1 MFLPFLMLVGTECD
15 LLCGSMC
22 FPDFN
27 MCIFI
32 SARVNM
38 GIRNRLEDQPSVGN
52 FIACIGDAAPQ
63 FQITLLP
70 FFSFRIYL
78 IAIWVND
85 VLLTA
90 T

>member
-1 MFLPFLMLVGTECD
+1 MLVGTEYD

-38 GIRNRLEDQPSVGN
+38 GIRDRLEDQPSVGN
-52 FIACIGDAAPQ
+52 FIGCIDDAAPK
-63 FQITLLP
+63 
-70 FFSFRIYL
+70 SKFRFVYI
-78 IAIWVND
+78 
-85 VLLTA
+85 
-90 T
+90 